1 MSSGYE
7 PIDNYEVAS
16 FIAGSS
22 SSQVFEVIEP
32 GTNRRLAMKL
42 INNSHPDAKQNK
54 AALKAEAAICKQLD
68 HPNVIHY
75 EGFISGRDH
84 TYMLMEYFRAPT
96 LKVQLKLDPTGVH
109 LRIKKLIDG
118 LCGGL
123 QHLHDRGFIHR
134 DIKPEN
140 VLMNKV
146 GEIRLIDFSLTTRQK
161 SGLAAMLGG
170 KPSVIQ
176 GTRTYI
182 APETIRKRPP
192 VVQTDFYSLG
202 ILFFEVLTG
211 KTPFQA
217 PTPNEL
223 LQKHLSAPV
232 PNASEFN
239 PNVSPEMDRLLI
251 KLLSKKP
258 EQRGKDMAE
267 VAAEL
272 RRIRVFKEEIPEPDQ
287 NKAEETPA
295 NLLDQLKE
303 SKLDSRL
310 DAQRS
315 ELVRN
320 NPQLAGELARQQQ
333 DRQAAAKAKKDR
345 LAEMQRQSEQSR
357 KKGKN
362 ATPEAAPAPAMTPQ
376 QPPMPFPYPQQ
387 PGYPYPM
394 PQMPNAAYP
403 GYPAGMPPYP
413 QAGTPPAPFPP
424 NMPMPQPFP
433 PAGLPPVMVAPP
445 GVALGGSQPIPVQP
459 IPMQPV
465 TVQPVTMQPT
475 PPAAPAAPATAQA
488 APLKPAPEVAAL
500 LKPAGSAPA
509 ASAEKPKT
517 PAASPPLA
525 TPAKEDEL
533 EYMTD
538 LPEIL

>member
-267 VAAEL
+267 VSAEL
-272 RRIRVFKEEIPEPDQ
+272 RRIRVFKEDIPEPDQ

-345 LAEMQRQSEQSR
+345 LVELQRQSEQSR
-357 KKGKN
+357 KGGKKGG
-362 ATPEAAPAPAMTPQ
+362 AEPVAPPAMPPA

-413 QAGTPPAPFPP
+413 QGGMPQPMAGLPPGSFPP

-433 PAGLPPVMVAPP
+433 AAGLPPMMAPP
-445 GVALGGSQPIPVQP
+445 PGAAPGPGLPVPVQ
-459 IPMQPV
+459 
-465 TVQPVTMQPT
+465 
-475 PPAAPAAPATAQA
+475 APAAVPTAPPSAPA

-500 LKPAGSAPA
+500 LKPAGSAPPPPSEQPKTPSAPPAPAAPA
-509 ASAEKPKT
+509 ASA
-517 PAASPPLA
+517 S
-525 TPAKEDEL
+525 EDEL